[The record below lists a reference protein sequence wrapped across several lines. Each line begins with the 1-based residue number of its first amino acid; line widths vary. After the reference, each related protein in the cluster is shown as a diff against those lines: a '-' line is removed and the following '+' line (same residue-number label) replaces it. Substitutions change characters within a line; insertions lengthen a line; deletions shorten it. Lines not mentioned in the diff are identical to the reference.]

1 MKQGEILERS
11 QLEQLAKSAL
21 IRSDFGAASIQLV
34 EQGKQIQKLSDQIA
48 KHSQNSSK
56 PPGSDGLKKPRTQ
69 SLRSKGETEW
79 RTTRAPGDTLQMV
92 LEPGE
97 IIEHSV
103 PSCPHCQADLCQVEA
118 MGYDKRQV
126 FDIPLVQFEVT
137 EHRVAIKSVPW
148 LRGQSARTFPDAI
161 RHPTQYSPH
170 IKPKPAI

>member
-21 IRSDFGAASIQLV
+21 IEVILALQAQLV

-79 RTTRAPGDTLQMV
+79 RTTRAPR
-92 LEPGE
+92 
-97 IIEHSV
+97 
-103 PSCPHCQADLCQVEA
+103 
-118 MGYDKRQV
+118 GYAANGVR
-126 FDIPLVQFEVT
+126 
-137 EHRVAIKSVPW
+137 
-148 LRGQSARTFPDAI
+148 AR
-161 RHPTQYSPH
+161 
-170 IKPKPAI
+170 